1 MLNLELY
8 KVFHTVAKCGSLTK
22 ASRELYISQPAV
34 SQSVKQLEE
43 RLGVRL
49 FNRTRKGMELS
60 PSGELIFEKADEAL
74 KLIEEA
80 ESAIAETQTAPA
92 GLIRIGAT
100 DSIFSHLLAD
110 RIAEFGERYPSVK
123 LELVSAT
130 SPLTI
135 EKLKN
140 GAIDVAFVNLPA
152 QSAGVKFLDTVSPLH
167 DVFVAGEKF
176 SHLKGKT
183 LSLNS
188 LREYPLLMIEENTI
202 FRRTLKNFL
211 QANGAE
217 LCPDIEVANWDLMVK
232 LVVKGMGIGCIPREY
247 CGKELES
254 GELFEVGA
262 NPPLPARGVGM
273 AIAENTPASFALR
286 RFVTFIQGADL

>member
-60 PSGELIFEKADEAL
+60 PSGKLIFEKADEAL

-123 LELVSAT
+123 LGDLASYNRKTQKRRDRRRFRQPSRAER
-130 SPLTI
+130 
-135 EKLKN
+135 
-140 GAIDVAFVNLPA
+140 G
-152 QSAGVKFLDTVSPLH
+152 
-167 DVFVAGEKF
+167 
-176 SHLKGKT
+176 GKIP
-183 LSLNS
+183 
-188 LREYPLLMIEENTI
+188 RYCKPFARR
-202 FRRTLKNFL
+202 FRRRRKIF
-211 QANGAE
+211 A
-217 LCPDIEVANWDLMVK
+217 
-232 LVVKGMGIGCIPREY
+232 
-247 CGKELES
+247 LE
-254 GELFEVGA
+254 GQD
-262 NPPLPARGVGM
+262 
-273 AIAENTPASFALR
+273 SFA
-286 RFVTFIQGADL
+286 